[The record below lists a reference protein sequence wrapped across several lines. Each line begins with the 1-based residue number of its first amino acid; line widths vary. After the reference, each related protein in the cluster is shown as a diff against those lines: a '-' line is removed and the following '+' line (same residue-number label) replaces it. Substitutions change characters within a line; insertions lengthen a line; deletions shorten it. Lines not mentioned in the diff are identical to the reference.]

1 MNKLVL
7 AIMVLLSIPALIK
20 AQIDT
25 NTVVYSW
32 KLDESFSN
40 HIRIPI
46 DTLARQYSK
55 SKSNLSGLYFCNY
68 PGKLFPACRKQCF
81 YRT

>member
-7 AIMVLLSIPALIK
+7 ALAVLLSIPALIK

-40 HIRIPI
+40 HIRIPV
-46 DTLARQYSK
+46 DTMLDNIQNQNPIYR
-55 SKSNLSGLYFCNY
+55 NY
-68 PGKLFPACRKQCF
+68 PFSGSLCQRQDIALVQRKNK
-81 YRT
+81 